1 MENIELNEFYDLIYD
16 LTDEEIRAYS
26 KKIIDVGAVMRGSHK
41 KCFFMIPD
49 GLLINLF
56 YIGEEE
62 EIKGFQLQFEFKQ
75 EDCNDIILFFSWFI
89 AGEFRGENAIF
100 LYNGYIDLLS
110 KYLESIGY
118 SVITKSDL
126 LALEKKFDEGSLF
139 AANGVFLRD
148 LKEIDFYRDLFK
160 FNYSSFSVES
170 EKQYVYL
177 IFNQKNGYFKIGFS
191 KNPLKREKT
200 LQAEEPEIALLKI
213 WKKDMAF
220 EKSLH
225 KRYFKQKVRGECFKL
240 TLTELWELREA

>member
-1 MENIELNEFYDLIYD
+1 M
-16 LTDEEIRAYS
+16 
-26 KKIIDVGAVMRGSHK
+26 
-41 KCFFMIPD
+41 
-49 GLLINLF
+49 
-56 YIGEEE
+56 
-62 EIKGFQLQFEFKQ
+62 
-75 EDCNDIILFFSWFI
+75 FFSWFI

-100 LYNGYIDLLS
+100 LYNGYIDLLR

-126 LALEKKFDEGSLF
+126 LALEKKFGGGSLF

-225 KRYFKQKVRGECFKL
+225 KRYFKQKVRGEWFKL

>member
-1 MENIELNEFYDLIYD
+1 MGNIEMNEFYDLIYD
-16 LTDEEIRAYS
+16 LTDEEIKAYS
-26 KKIIDVGAVMRGSHK
+26 NKIIDVGAVIRGSHK

-56 YIGEEE
+56 YIGEKE

-75 EDCNDIILFFSWFI
+75 EDCNNIILFFSWFI
-89 AGEFRGENAIF
+89 AGEFRTENAIL
-100 LYNGYIDLLS
+100 LYNGYIDLLR

-126 LALEKKFDEGSLF
+126 LALEKKFGEGGLL

-148 LKEIDFYRDLFK
+148 LKEIDFYRDLFN

-170 EKQYVYL
+170 GKQYVYL

-200 LQAEEPEIALLKI
+200 LQAEEPEIAILKI
-213 WKKDMAF
+213 WEKDMSF

-225 KRYFKQKVRGECFKL
+225 KSYFKQKVRGEWFRF